1 MKNFD
6 PVWDY
11 DYLKKAVSYVL
22 AATLSLFAF
31 ALPKGDAVILP
42 AGETTTALTQSEVV
56 TGSHARDPQT
66 AAFLKKTEVGFVVPG
81 LAEGLIPQGICYD
94 DAHGV
99 YLISGY
105 YEDDTPSQ
113 ICVVNKDGAF
123 SGSVGVITPGGKRST
138 GHFGGIAVFGDW
150 VYVANTDNFYVL
162 SLPEIL
168 ETDEPFVPAK
178 ASFKTCLPATSGAEV
193 ANGVLWFSQFT
204 ENSGK
209 SVKAAEPVYQTKR
222 GHKLYARADGYVL
235 DADAPFGIRER
246 NLMEGV
252 AYPDQAIAIPNEVQG
267 MTFTPAG
274 DLVFSCSYGRAM
286 RSFVVVCKDVTVR
299 EADETLTLHTVPV
312 PLWHCRLLDR
322 KATLTAPPM
331 LQEVCVGNDG
341 RLCFLSESGAAKYRL
356 DGGLDPFDEV
366 LFVSLP

>member
-22 AATLSLFAF
+22 AAILSLFAF

-42 AGETTTALTQSEVV
+42 AGEPTTALTQTEVV
-56 TGSHARDPQT
+56 TGSHAYDPQT
-66 AAFLKKTEVGFVVPG
+66 AVFLKRAETGFVVPG

-105 YEDDTPSQ
+105 FEDDTPSQ
-113 ICVVNKDGAF
+113 ICVVNKAGTF
-123 SGSVGVITPGGKRST
+123 TGSVGVITPGGKRST
-138 GHFGGIAVFGDW
+138 GHFGGVAVYRDW
-150 VYVANTDNFYVL
+150 VYVANTENLYVL

-168 ETDEPFVPAK
+168 AADADFVQAK
-178 ASFKTCLPATSGAEV
+178 AALKTCLPVTSGAEV
-193 ANGVLWFSQFT
+193 ANGVLWLTQFT

-209 SVKAAEPVYQTKR
+209 SVKAADPVYQTKF

-235 DADAPFGIRER
+235 DADAPYGIRESH
-246 NLMEGV
+246 LIDGV
-252 AYPDQAIAIPNEVQG
+252 AIPDKAIAIPNEVQG
-267 MTFTPAG
+267 MTFLPDGAP
-274 DLVFSCSYGRAM
+274 VFSCSYGRGM
-286 RSFVVVCKDVTVR
+286 RSFVLLCKDVTDR
-299 EADETLTLHTVPV
+299 KADETLTFGAAQV
-312 PLWHCRLLDR
+312 PLWYCRLVDR
-322 KATLTAPPM
+322 KATITAPPM
-331 LQEVCVGNDG
+331 LQEVCVGPDG

-356 DGGLDPFDEV
+356 GGGLDPLDEV
-366 LFVSLP
+366 LFWTV

>member
-22 AATLSLFAF
+22 AAILSLFAF

-42 AGETTTALTQSEVV
+42 AGEPTTALTQTEVV

-66 AAFLKKTEVGFVVPG
+66 AVFLKRAETGFVVPG

-94 DAHGV
+94 DTHGV

-113 ICVVNKDGAF
+113 ICVVKKDGVF
-123 SGSVGVITPGGKRST
+123 TGSVGVITPGGKRST

-150 VYVANTDNFYVL
+150 VYVANTENVYVL
-162 SLPEIL
+162 SLTEIL
-168 ETDEPFVPAK
+168 EADEPFVPAK
-178 ASFKTCLPATSGAEV
+178 VSMKTCLPATSGAEV
-193 ANGVLWFSQFT
+193 INGVLWFTQFC

-209 SVKAAEPVYQTKR
+209 SVKAADPVYQTKF

-235 DADAPFGIRER
+235 DADAPYGIRET
-246 NLMEGV
+246 NLIDGV
-252 AYPDQAIAIPNEVQG
+252 AVPDKAIAIPNEVQG
-267 MTFTPAG
+267 MTFTPG
-274 DLVFSCSYGRAM
+274 GHLVFSCSYGRGM
-286 RSFVVVCKDVTVR
+286 RSFVVVCNDVTAR
-299 EADETLTLHTVPV
+299 EPDETLTLHNVPV

-322 KATLTAPPM
+322 KSTLTAPPM
-331 LQEVCVGNDG
+331 LQEVCVGYDG
-341 RLCFLSESGAAKYRL
+341 RLCFLSESGAAKYRCS
-356 DGGLDPFDEV
+356 GGLDPFDEV
-366 LFVSLP
+366 LFTSLP

>member
-11 DYLKKAVSYVL
+11 DYFRKAVSYVL
-22 AATLSLFAF
+22 AALLSLFAF

-42 AGETTTALTQSEVV
+42 AGETSTALTQTEVV

-66 AAFLKKTEVGFVVPG
+66 AAFLQEAATGFVVPG
-81 LAEGLIPQGICYD
+81 LAEGFIPQGICYD
-94 DAHGV
+94 DANGV

-105 YEDDTPSQ
+105 FEDDTPSQ
-113 ICVVNKDGAF
+113 ICVVSKDGTF
-123 SGSVGVITPGGKRST
+123 TGSVGVLTPGGKQSA

-162 SLPEIL
+162 KLSDILNADTDFVQAQASL
-168 ETDEPFVPAK
+168 
-178 ASFKTCLPATSGAEV
+178 KTCLPATSGAEV
-193 ANGVLWFSQFT
+193 INGVLWLTQFT

-209 SVKAAEPVYQTKR
+209 SVKAADPVYKTKL

-235 DADAPFGIRER
+235 DADAPFGIRES
-246 NLMEGV
+246 NLIDGV
-252 AYPDQAIAIPNEVQG
+252 AVPDKAIAIPNEVQG

-286 RSFVVVCKDVTVR
+286 RSFVLLYKDVTAR
-299 EADETLTLHTVPV
+299 KADETLTFGSALV
-312 PLWHCRLLDR
+312 PLWYCRLLDR

-331 LQEVCVGNDG
+331 LQEVCVGYDG
-341 RLCFLSESGAAKYRL
+341 RLCFLSESGATKYRCS
-356 DGGLDPFDEV
+356 GGLDPFDEV
-366 LFVSLP
+366 LFTSLP

>member
-11 DYLKKAVSYVL
+11 DYFKKAVSYVL
-22 AATLSLFAF
+22 AAVLSLFAF

-42 AGETTTALTQSEVV
+42 AGETTTALTQTEVV
-56 TGSHARDPQT
+56 TGSHASDSQT
-66 AAFLKKTEVGFVVPG
+66 AAFLKQAEAGFVVPG

-113 ICVVNKDGAF
+113 ICVVGKDGTF
-123 SGSVGVITPGGKRST
+123 TGSVGVITPGGKRST
-138 GHFGGIAVFGDW
+138 GHFGGIAVFCDW
-150 VYVANTDNFYVL
+150 VYVANTNSFYVL
-162 SLPEIL
+162 SLSEIL
-168 ETDEPFVPAK
+168 KADADFVSAK
-178 ASFKTCLPATSGAEV
+178 ASFQTCLPATSGAEV
-193 ANGVLWFSQFT
+193 ADGVLWLSQFT

-209 SVKAAEPVYQTKR
+209 SVKAADPVYKTKL

-235 DADAPFGIRER
+235 DADAPFGICGD
-246 NLMEGV
+246 NLIDGV
-252 AYPDQAIAIPNEVQG
+252 AIPDKAIAIPNEVQG
-267 MTFTPAG
+267 MTFTPDG
-274 DLVFSCSYGRAM
+274 TLVFSCSYGRGM
-286 RSFVVVCKDVTVR
+286 RSFVLLCRDVTAR
-299 EADETLTLHTVPV
+299 KADETLTFGNALV

-331 LQEVCVGNDG
+331 LQEVCVAPDG

-356 DGGLDPFDEV
+356 GGGLDPYDEV
-366 LFVSLP
+366 LFWTV

>member
-22 AATLSLFAF
+22 AAILSLFAF

-42 AGETTTALTQSEVV
+42 AGETTTALTQTEVV
-56 TGSHARDPQT
+56 TGSHACDPQT
-66 AAFLKKTEVGFVVPG
+66 AVFLKRAETGFVVPG

-105 YEDDTPSQ
+105 FEDDTPSQ
-113 ICVVNKDGAF
+113 ICVVNKAGTF
-123 SGSVGVITPGGKRST
+123 TGSVGVITPGGKRST
-138 GHFGGIAVFGDW
+138 GHFGGVAVYRDW
-150 VYVANTDNFYVL
+150 VYVANTENLYVL

-168 ETDEPFVPAK
+168 AADADFVQAK
-178 ASFKTCLPATSGAEV
+178 VALQTCLPATSGAEV
-193 ANGVLWFSQFT
+193 ANGVLWLTQFT

-209 SVKAAEPVYQTKR
+209 SVKAADPVYQTKL

-235 DADAPFGIRER
+235 DADAPFGIRESH
-246 NLMEGV
+246 LIDGV
-252 AYPDQAIAIPNEVQG
+252 AIPDKAIAIPNEVQG
-267 MTFTPAG
+267 MTTLPDGAP
-274 DLVFSCSYGRAM
+274 VFSCSYGRGM
-286 RSFVVVCKDVTVR
+286 RSFVVVCNGVTAR
-299 EADETLTLHTVPV
+299 EPDETLTLHNVPV

-322 KATLTAPPM
+322 KATITAPPM
-331 LQEVCVGNDG
+331 LQEVCVGPDG

-356 DGGLDPFDEV
+356 GGGLDPFDEV
-366 LFVSLP
+366 LFWTV

>member
-22 AATLSLFAF
+22 AAILSLFAF

-42 AGETTTALTQSEVV
+42 AGETTTALTQTEVV
-56 TGSHARDPQT
+56 TGSHACDPQT
-66 AAFLKKTEVGFVVPG
+66 AVFLKRAETGFVVPG

-105 YEDDTPSQ
+105 FEDDTPSQ
-113 ICVVNKDGAF
+113 ICVVNKAGTF
-123 SGSVGVITPGGKRST
+123 TGSVGVITPGGKRST
-138 GHFGGIAVFGDW
+138 GHFGGVAVYRDW
-150 VYVANTDNFYVL
+150 VYVANTENLYVL

-168 ETDEPFVPAK
+168 AADADFVQAK
-178 ASFKTCLPATSGAEV
+178 VALQTCLPATSGAEV
-193 ANGVLWFSQFT
+193 ANGVLWLTQFT

-209 SVKAAEPVYQTKR
+209 SVKAADPIYQTKL

-235 DADAPFGIRER
+235 DADSPFGIRESH
-246 NLMEGV
+246 LIDGV
-252 AYPDQAIAIPNEVQG
+252 AIPDKAIAIPNEVQG
-267 MTFTPAG
+267 MTTLPDGAP
-274 DLVFSCSYGRAM
+274 VFSCSYGRGM
-286 RSFVVVCKDVTVR
+286 RSFVLFCKDVTACK
-299 EADETLTLHTVPV
+299 ADETLTFGAAQV
-312 PLWHCRLLDR
+312 PLWHCRLVDR
-322 KATLTAPPM
+322 KATITAPPM
-331 LQEVCVGNDG
+331 LQEVCVGPDG

-356 DGGLDPFDEV
+356 GGGLDPFDEV
-366 LFVSLP
+366 LFWTV

>member
-22 AATLSLFAF
+22 AAILSLFAF

-42 AGETTTALTQSEVV
+42 AGETTTALTQTEVV

-66 AAFLKKTEVGFVVPG
+66 AAFLKRAETGFVVPG
-81 LAEGLIPQGICYD
+81 LAEGLIPQGICFD

-105 YEDDTPSQ
+105 FEDDTPSQ
-113 ICVVNKDGAF
+113 ICVVNKAGTF
-123 SGSVGVITPGGKRST
+123 TGSVGVITPGGKRST
-138 GHFGGIAVFGDW
+138 GHFGGIAVYCDW
-150 VYVANTDNFYVL
+150 VYVANTENLYVL

-168 ETDEPFVPAK
+168 AADADFVQAK
-178 ASFKTCLPATSGAEV
+178 VALQTCLPATSGAEV
-193 ANGVLWFSQFT
+193 ANGVLWLTQFT

-209 SVKAAEPVYQTKR
+209 SVKAADPVYQTKL

-235 DADAPFGIRER
+235 DADAPFGIRET
-246 NLMEGV
+246 NLIDGV
-252 AYPDQAIAIPNEVQG
+252 AVPDKAIAIPNEVQG
-267 MTFTPAG
+267 MTFTPG
-274 DLVFSCSYGRAM
+274 GHLVFSCSYGRGM
-286 RSFVVVCKDVTVR
+286 RSFVLLCKDVTDR
-299 EADETLTLHTVPV
+299 KADETLTFGAAQV
-312 PLWHCRLLDR
+312 PLWHCRLVDR
-322 KATLTAPPM
+322 KATITAPPM
-331 LQEVCVGNDG
+331 LQEVCVGPDG

-356 DGGLDPFDEV
+356 GGGLDPFDEV
-366 LFVSLP
+366 LFWTV